1 MLLKRNLYLIGT
13 VLVGLYLVIF
23 VSGIFINMISYQ
35 AADYAIVL
43 FFLVFFVILESFL
56 IKKFLYYHN
65 NESLQR
71 EIELKNER
79 KKLIPGSKARIK
91 ELGADV
97 CVKLKHVSGL
107 PINTGTY
114 TFVYRCTDKIVFERN
129 EHTFE
134 LEIDKIKDISVKTNV
149 QIHKGWVQQDNAIFA
164 REKTSKTYQKLLIFA
179 YGNGDAVNY
188 ITFDVTKNSDKASIF
203 VGIYDYQSRERN
215 IVKL

>member
-35 AADYAIVL
+35 AADYAIVIV
-43 FFLVFFVILESFL
+43 FLVFLVILESFL
-56 IKKFLYYHN
+56 IKKLLYYHN

-71 EIELKNER
+71 EVELRNER

-97 CVKLKHVSGL
+97 CLKLIHVSGL
-107 PINTGTY
+107 PINPGTS
-114 TFVYRCTDKIVFERN
+114 TFVYRCSDKIVFERN
-129 EHTFE
+129 EYTIE
-134 LEIDKIKDISVKTNV
+134 LEIDKIKDVSIKTNV
-149 QIHKGWVQQDNAIFA
+149 QIHKGWVQRDRDIFA
-164 REKTSKTYQKLLIFA
+164 REKTSKTYQNLLIFA

-188 ITFDVTKNSDKASIF
+188 ITFDVTRNSNKASIF
-203 VGIYDYQSRERN
+203 VGNYDYQSRERN

>member
-1 MLLKRNLYLIGT
+1 M
-13 VLVGLYLVIF
+13 
-23 VSGIFINMISYQ
+23 
-35 AADYAIVL
+35 
-43 FFLVFFVILESFL
+43 VFFVILESFL

-97 CVKLKHVSGL
+97 YVKLKHVSGL

-114 TFVYRCTDKIVFERN
+114 TFVYRCSDKIVFERN

-149 QIHKGWVQQDNAIFA
+149 QIHKGWVQQGNAIFA
-164 REKTSKTYQKLLIFA
+164 REKQ
-179 YGNGDAVNY
+179 
-188 ITFDVTKNSDKASIF
+188 
-203 VGIYDYQSRERN
+203 
-215 IVKL
+215 